1 MRDTSFLVLIL
12 LVAVVIGMVGFAG
25 VMMLSDYPPVV
36 EEEEEGTAAN
46 PVDVDARDDS
56 RSNNNDAADNN
67 HDVNNNNANDGNAN
81 SRIINY
87 IRRIAENFNSHYLM
101 LTSAFIL
108 PLSMVV
114 PILINVG
121 GSGIMSSTVG
131 TISLAAIALAAHG
144 CMALAAY
151 GVLREY
157 LSGGA
162 GVFPGNRRATTTSRV
177 KQYTVAEMAE
187 LVRKIPVEEYV
198 SMEDIRGGEC
208 SVSKLK
214 RMLRHR
220 GAGDAIVDQYCLEKE
235 ELMNELC
242 RVRKH
247 EGECTICSEDYAE
260 GEPLRVLP
268 CQHEYHLHCFDRWMY
283 TFATNARSTVPSC
296 PLCKHKLG

>member
-1 MRDTSFLVLIL
+1 MILVWSSENGGPLQTVGLILFLLQIIGQIAPHFLDGSAFVQLLMRDTSFIVLIL
-12 LVAVVIGMVGFAG
+12 LVAIVIGMVGFAG

-56 RSNNNDAADNN
+56 RSNNNNDTANS
-67 HDVNNNNANDGNAN
+67 NNANDGNAN

-108 PLSMVV
+108 PLSMVI

-131 TISLAAIALAAHG
+131 TISLAAIALAAHA
-144 CMALAAY
+144 CMAFAAY

-162 GVFPGNRRATTTSRV
+162 GVFPGNRRNNDTTSRV
-177 KQYTVAEMAE
+177 KQYTVVEMADI
-187 LVRKIPVEEYV
+187 VRKIPVEEYV

-220 GAGDAIVDQYCLEKE
+220 GAGDAIADQYCLEKE
-235 ELMNELC
+235 DLMNELC

-260 GEPLRVLP
+260 G
-268 CQHEYHLHCFDRWMY
+268 
-283 TFATNARSTVPSC
+283 
-296 PLCKHKLG
+296 